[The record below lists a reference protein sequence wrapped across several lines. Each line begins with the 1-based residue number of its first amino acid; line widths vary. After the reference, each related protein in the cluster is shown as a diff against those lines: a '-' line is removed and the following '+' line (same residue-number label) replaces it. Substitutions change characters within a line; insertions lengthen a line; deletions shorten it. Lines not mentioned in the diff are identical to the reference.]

1 MMIDLILSGAIFILG
16 IFSVAAKKDMLK
28 MIIGFILCEYSV
40 ATIVIIAGTRT
51 SVKIPASELAS
62 MILICGFASS
72 CMLAAIIIRVHQR
85 FGTMDTSLIRK
96 LKG

>member
-1 MMIDLILSGAIFILG
+1 MIDLILCGVIFILG

-40 ATIVIIAGTRT
+40 ATLVLIAGTRT
-51 SVKIPASELAS
+51 NVSLPASDIAS
-62 MILICGFASS
+62 MILLTGLASS
-72 CMLAAIIIRVHQR
+72 IMLAAIIIRVHQR
-85 FGTMDTSLIRK
+85 FGTMDTSQVRK

>member
-1 MMIDLILSGAIFILG
+1 MIDLVLCGAIFILG
-16 IFSVAAKKDMLK
+16 LFSVAAKKNMLK

-40 ATIVIIAGTRT
+40 ATLVLIAGTRINAT
-51 SVKIPASELAS
+51 LPASDMAS
-62 MILICGFASS
+62 MILLCGLASS
-72 CMLAAIIIRVHQR
+72 IMLAAIIIRVHQR